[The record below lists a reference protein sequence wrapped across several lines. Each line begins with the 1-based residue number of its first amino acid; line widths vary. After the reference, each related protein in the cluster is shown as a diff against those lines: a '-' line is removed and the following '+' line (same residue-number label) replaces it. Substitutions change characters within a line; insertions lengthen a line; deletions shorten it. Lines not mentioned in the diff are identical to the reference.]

1 LPKSLCLVEK
11 YRRDK
16 QDKSYGIFD
25 PAEWRVHRPCDQCEA
40 NRAYGQRKYNL
51 MMPAVQRESDYR
63 CPGRGYN
70 DRRLEMN
77 INPIFDWFV

>member
-1 LPKSLCLVEK
+1 
-11 YRRDK
+11 
-16 QDKSYGIFD
+16 
-25 PAEWRVHRPCDQCEA
+25 
-40 NRAYGQRKYNL
+40 